1 MNFTNKTNRRKFLGT
16 CGKMS
21 SLSVLSQILQLKML
35 NAAVSNNTSIPNNS
49 YKALVCVFLNG
60 GNDSFNMLTPWTS
73 NFHNNYLEARSHV
86 ALQRNAPT
94 NGVSVVA
101 GLNPQNMPHFGINS
115 LMPDVRNLYNSR
127 QLAFLANVGTLV
139 RPTSI
144 QDVNNGNDLPIG
156 LFSHR
161 EQQLSWQT
169 SVPQTVSAR
178 GWIGRMSEVINDT
191 INSNTDVSLNYSLSG
206 ASRLQTGNI
215 SEPFTITDSGAN
227 ELNLYRSRADI
238 RNTYDTSLNA
248 SYGNLLKQHYA
259 EKYKEIIEQNADYN
273 DTINQNGNPFS
284 SSAFP
289 NTSLGRQLRQV
300 ALTINARGAI
310 GARRQS
316 FFVQQNGFDSH
327 SNLLENQTVLL
338 TELNDALFAFSNA
351 MRAIGENNNVTTY
364 TASDFGRTITPNTT
378 GTDHGWGGNQIIMG
392 GAVNGRKVYGQYPS
406 DLRIGA
412 NPSIDTGRGRFI
424 PTTSV
429 DEFSAE
435 LACWYGVGE
444 NDLDTI
450 LPNINNFNYSPL
462 GILDL

>member
-1 MNFTNKTNRRKFLGT
+1 M
-16 CGKMS
+16 
-21 SLSVLSQILQLKML
+21 
-35 NAAVSNNTSIPNNS
+35 
-49 YKALVCVFLNG
+49 
-60 GNDSFNMLTPWTS
+60 
-73 NFHNNYLEARSHV
+73 
-86 ALQRNAPT
+86 
-94 NGVSVVA
+94 
-101 GLNPQNMPHFGINS
+101 
-115 LMPDVRNLYNSR
+115 
-127 QLAFLANVGTLV
+127 
-139 RPTSI
+139 
-144 QDVNNGNDLPIG
+144 NNGNDLPIG

-259 EKYKEIIEQNADYN
+259 EKYKEIIEQNAAYN

-327 SNLLENQTVLL
+327 SNLLENHTGLL